1 MQHDHSQ
8 HDNNR
13 RDYWGLRYSLGVAA
27 TLGIIAFFLLTEHR
41 AHLYGA
47 LPYLLILACPLMHLF
62 MHGGHG
68 GHGGHHSHDD
78 DVGNSHSHHRS
89 STGKASNTANKG
101 DW

>member
-1 MQHDHSQ
+1 
-8 HDNNR
+8 
-13 RDYWGLRYSLGVAA
+13 
-27 TLGIIAFFLLTEHR
+27 
-41 AHLYGA
+41 
-47 LPYLLILACPLMHLF
+47 MHLF